1 MRSARSTDEKER
13 QQGQGGTP
21 KAHRRSR
28 TRGGPQYAAVLC
40 LGCAH
45 RYPAHW
51 TGERLCCPI
60 APGMPQL
67 SLRQCPKIGHLLV
80 ALLPPITGLPLSS
93 TTLRSFVAGIEQP
106 ENAHWHM
113 STTMLSVR
121 TPSGTPV
128 VASTATY
135 TGGGLDGAQ
144 EDSRITATTSKYLSM
159 YARYDCRAQRNGCAK

>member
-67 SLRQCPKIGHLLV
+67 SLRQCPKLGHLLV
-80 ALLPPITGLPLSS
+80 ALLPPIMGLPLSS
-93 TTLRSFVAGIEQP
+93 TKLRGFVAGIEQP
-106 ENAHWHM
+106 ENIHWHM
-113 STTMLSVR
+113 STTMLRCPYSIW
-121 TPSGTPV
+121 
-128 VASTATY
+128 
-135 TGGGLDGAQ
+135 
-144 EDSRITATTSKYLSM
+144 DS
-159 YARYDCRAQRNGCAK
+159 CGCIYSNIHRWRVGWSPRRPNNKSDHYNVPAHV